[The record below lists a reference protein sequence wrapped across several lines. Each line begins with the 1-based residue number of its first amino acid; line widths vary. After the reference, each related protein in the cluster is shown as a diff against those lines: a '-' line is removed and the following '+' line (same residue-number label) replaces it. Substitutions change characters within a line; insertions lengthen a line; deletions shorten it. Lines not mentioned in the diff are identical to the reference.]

1 MSTNELQTRLYQA
14 MERHGYSALLAIG
27 PDNLTYLT
35 QTVLPFAPNYP
46 DHRALVLVP
55 KGSRACIV
63 TPFGWSEAIR
73 DQGWPG
79 DLVSYPTG
87 KPYKALLAATTRAI
101 SDMGLAQSRIG
112 FDASRMPVA
121 IMDELKQALP
131 GVRWRACDE
140 MLRALRI
147 VKTSAEQ
154 QLLEQAARQADR
166 GIVSALNHIEGTVDA
181 VSYSL
186 AEAAERVRVHVGE
199 FGGSAAGHVGA
210 VQGTDAQHYHVAP
223 HGSLAEGN
231 LLRFDLTNEYRGY
244 WSSAGRTVSIG
255 QPTDAEQQAYRENLA
270 LKAVAI
276 EKLHPGV
283 TCQDV
288 LSAVAAVAD
297 REGIR
302 ILKGAGIGH
311 GVGTSER
318 EAPYLDGHDLT
329 QLQPGMVLALDI
341 LTYGPHQELIRSV
354 DTFAIGEDGPQLLSW
369 YRNWD
374 RLYAVVGVTAR
385 HG

>member
-1 MSTNELQTRLYQA
+1 
-14 MERHGYSALLAIG
+14 
-27 PDNLTYLT
+27 
-35 QTVLPFAPNYP
+35 
-46 DHRALVLVP
+46 
-55 KGSRACIV
+55 
-63 TPFGWSEAIR
+63 
-73 DQGWPG
+73 
-79 DLVSYPTG
+79 
-87 KPYKALLAATTRAI
+87 
-101 SDMGLAQSRIG
+101 MGLSQARIG

-121 IMDELKQALP
+121 IMDALRQALP
-131 GVRWRACDE
+131 GVRWQACDE

-154 QLLEQAARQADR
+154 HLLEQAARQADR
-166 GIVSALNHIEGTVDA
+166 GIVSALNHTEGTVDA

-199 FGGSAAGHVGA
+199 FGGSATGHLGA

-255 QPTDAEQQAYRENLA
+255 QPTEAERQAYRENLS
-270 LKAVAI
+270 LKTVAI
-276 EKLHPGV
+276 EKLRPGV
-283 TCQDV
+283 TGQDV
-288 LSAVAAVAD
+288 FGAVAAMAD

-302 ILKGAGIGH
+302 LLKGAGIGH

-329 QLQPGMVLALDI
+329 QLRPGMVLALDI

-354 DTFAIGEDGPQLLSW
+354 DTFVVGDQGPRLLSW